1 MMTKFEEHKRLQE
14 EIKSKRT
21 ELEVLERKSKE
32 LGECYITLSN
42 GMIIEQPMNIFHW
55 YANEDNYIQ
64 GNLFDSKE
72 EAELEVK
79 RRNLIFRFKR
89 FRDECNMEWKPDWD
103 TNDTKWSIAIDSKR
117 MFPYHSGMF
126 HEFAT
131 FGYFKHRADAENA
144 IKLFGDEIKELYM
157 GYEGD

>member
-1 MMTKFEEHKRLQE
+1 MNKFEENKRLQE
-14 EIKSKRT
+14 KIKSKVA
-21 ELEVLERKSKE
+21 ELAELERKSRKI
-32 LGECYITLSN
+32 GNCYIILSN
-42 GMIIEQPMNIFHW
+42 GEISEQPMNILGW
-55 YANEDNYIQ
+55 EANEDNYIQ

-72 EAELEVK
+72 EAKLEAK

-89 FRDECNMEWKPDWD
+89 FRDECNMEWKPDWNA
-103 TNDTKWSIAIDSKR
+103 NDTKWSIAIDSKR
-117 MFPYHSGMF
+117 MFPYHSEMF